1 MQTMKTNIT
10 GKAKNMMVKAFLP
23 LCLFIF
29 LPLLSS
35 CTDEFLDLKPLD
47 QETDVVYFKKAGDF
61 KDYATSFY
69 NSQLLGWNSTYNSIY
84 SYFDGASDLSCY
96 FSYNSDLAHG
106 TISVPSSDVRWD
118 NCYKFIRS
126 ANILL
131 QRGESYGNKAEIAQY
146 LGEAYFFRAYSMF
159 WLLKTF
165 GGVPIVTT
173 VLDTDSPELYG
184 ERNSRYEVTDQI
196 LSDLDEAIA
205 DLPKKVSNAER
216 GRITSY
222 AAEAF
227 KARVLLYEATWR
239 KYNGTSTDF
248 EGSAGPASD
257 QVNDFLD
264 ECIRLT
270 DDVMTNGGYSLWN
283 YNNLSSMQNM
293 SSRYLF
299 CLEDA
304 TSNPAGLDKSTNN
317 EFIIDNVYDHNLR
330 PGGMNINQTVG
341 YFAASRKFM
350 DMFLCTDGLPI
361 SKSRR
366 FQGYAEPG
374 DEFKNRDYRMKSYI
388 NMPSADMS
396 LNNGTSGYPSH
407 KFYDET
413 PGVIARQESAD
424 YPVLRLAEVYL
435 TYAEALY
442 ERNGAI
448 TDAQLNR
455 SINQLRAR
463 AGVASLTNKLV
474 ADNGLDMKTEI
485 RRERTIEMYMEGC
498 RFDDLKRWGIAEQE
512 LNQSR
517 LGMVV
522 GGVGYPTHF
531 RNADGSATEFY
542 EPNRFVYG
550 EEACETPVGTVS
562 CIALEKKADFN
573 FTKKHYLWPI
583 PQHQID
589 LNKNLKQNPGY

>member
-1 MQTMKTNIT
+1 MNTNNIINKVRKTVSHT
-10 GKAKNMMVKAFLP
+10 LPFLP
-23 LCLFIF
+23 FCLFTL
-29 LPLLSS
+29 LPLSS

-47 QETDVVYFKKAGDF
+47 QETDVVYFSKAQDF

-69 NSQLLGWNSTYNSIY
+69 NSQLLGWNNIYNSIY
-84 SYFDGASDLSCY
+84 TYFDGATDLSCY

-106 TISVPSSDVRWD
+106 TISVPSSDTRWD
-118 NCYKFIRS
+118 NCYKFIRQ

-131 QRGESYGNKAEIAQY
+131 ERGTTYGNQSEIAPY
-146 LGEAYFFRAYSMF
+146 LAEAYFFRAYSEF

-173 VLDTDSPELYG
+173 VMDTNSPELYG

-196 LSDLDEAIA
+196 LSDLDNAIA
-205 DLPKKVSNAER
+205 SLPKTVSSAEH
-216 GRITSY
+216 GRLTSY

-264 ECIRLT
+264 ECVRLC

-283 YNNLSSMQNM
+283 YNNQSSMQN
-293 SSRYLF
+293 SSSYYLF
-299 CLEDA
+299 NIQDA
-304 TSNPAGLDKSTNN
+304 TSNPAGLDKSTNH
-317 EFIIDNVYDHNLR
+317 EFIIDNVYDQSLR
-330 PGGMNINQTVG
+330 PGGQNINQTVG

-366 FQGYAEPG
+366 FQGYQEPG

-388 NMPSADMS
+388 SQPSSTFS
-396 LNNGTSGYPSH
+396 LSNGTSGYASR
-407 KFYDET
+407 KFYNDT
-413 PGVIARQESAD
+413 PGVIARQESAN

-435 TYAEALY
+435 TYAEALI
-442 ERNGAI
+442 ERNGEI

-455 SINQLRAR
+455 SINQLRQR
-463 AGVASLTNKLV
+463 AGVASLTNSLV
-474 ADNGLDMKTEI
+474 SNNGLDMKTEI

-498 RFDDLKRWGIAEQE
+498 RFDDLKRWGTAETE
-512 LNQSR
+512 LNASR

-522 GGVGYPTHF
+522 GGSNYPTHF
-531 RNADGSATEFY
+531 RDADGNATEY
-542 EPNRFVYG
+542 YQPNKFVYG
-550 EEACETPVGTVS
+550 EEECETPVGTVS
-562 CIALEKKADFN
+562 CIALDKKSNFN
-573 FTKKHYLWPI
+573 FSKKHYLWPI

-589 LNKNLKQNPGY
+589 LNKNLVQNPGY